1 MVAAP
6 NFHISG
12 ELPLFQG
19 LPPDQMQQVSSLVRR
34 KTFPAGADIITADQP
49 GEVAYIILS
58 GTVKIHV
65 EQADGGDVLLAILG
79 PGEIVGEMSLLEHT
93 GRSASVVTLEESTL
107 LWMDRA
113 AFAECLQTMP
123 AMTANLVRILSR
135 RLRLANAQIQS
146 LATLDVFGRV
156 ARQLLAFAHE
166 YGQPTESGAIRIPL
180 HLTQTDLAALV
191 GASRV
196 RVNQVLVFY
205 RQQNYIS
212 VDQNA
217 RITILDQAA
226 LLQRCK

>member
-1 MVAAP
+1 MLAAP
-6 NFHISG
+6 DFQLLG

-19 LPPDQMQQVSSLVRR
+19 LPPEQLQQVSSLLRR
-34 KTFPAGADIITADQP
+34 KAFPAGSDIITADQP

-79 PGEIVGEMSLLEHT
+79 AGEIVGEMSLLEHM

-107 LWMDRA
+107 LWMDRT
-113 AFAECLQTMP
+113 AFEESLQRMP
-123 AMTANLVRILSR
+123 TMTANLVRILSR

-166 YGQPTESGAIRIPL
+166 YGQPAEQGGVRIPL

-217 RITILDQAA
+217 RITVLDQAA

>member
-6 NFHISG
+6 DFQLLG

-19 LPPDQMQQVSSLVRR
+19 LPPDQLQQVSSLLRR
-34 KTFPAGADIITADQP
+34 KAFPAGSDIITADQP

-79 PGEIVGEMSLLEHT
+79 AGEIVGEMSLLEHM

-107 LWMDRA
+107 LWMDRT
-113 AFAECLQTMP
+113 AFEESLQRMP
-123 AMTANLVRILSR
+123 TMTANLVRILSR

-166 YGQPTESGAIRIPL
+166 YGQPVEQDAVRIPL

-212 VDQNA
+212 MDQNA
-217 RITILDQAA
+217 RITILNQAA